1 MAKLREETR
10 GRIQALKD
18 RFPQRR
24 SAVLPALYYAQ
35 ADVGRLDD
43 ETLVEIAGLLDVPVN
58 MTTEV
63 VGFYTMFDR
72 VPRGK
77 YKIEVCR
84 NLSCALKGAQK
95 VVDYISSRLGIE
107 VGETTADGKFTL
119 LEAECLGA
127 CGYAPM
133 MMIGPNF
140 YEFLDRGK
148 VDAILEAL
156 REDKVPPVPAAGW
169 FEKDHQPPPPHPKG
183 EAVPTSAESIRDNLM
198 VSAPA
203 GKEEGK

>member
-1 MAKLREETR
+1 MAKLSEETR
-10 GRIQALKD
+10 GKILGLKD

-35 ADVGRLDD
+35 ADAGWLDE
-43 ETLVEIAGLLDVPVN
+43 ETLLEVARILDVPPN

-72 VPRGK
+72 EPRGK
-77 YKIEVCR
+77 YKLEVCR
-84 NLSCALKGAQK
+84 NLSCALKGSGK
-95 VVDYISSRLGIE
+95 MVDYIANRLGIG

-140 YEFLDRGK
+140 YENLDREQ
-148 VDAILEAL
+148 VDAILDAL
-156 REDKVPPVPAAGW
+156 TEGKVPPVKPAGW
-169 FEKDHQPPPPHPKG
+169 FEKDQEKPAKPGK
-183 EAVPTSAESIRDNLM
+183 EAVPTSAESIRDNL
-198 VSAPA
+198 VVVAPA
-203 GKEEGK
+203 GKEEGE